1 MFDYQKGIG
10 KETCKAI
17 YLQTGNDHDSNLP
30 KKKKILIW
38 KLVIKGVFFLYS
50 SRAIENLYHLDLL
63 NLCQIG
69 DVRLLPSMTNILK
82 E

>member
-1 MFDYQKGIG
+1 MI
-10 KETCKAI
+10 AI
-17 YLQTGNDHDSNLP
+17 CQ

>member
-1 MFDYQKGIG
+1 MIMI
-10 KETCKAI
+10 AI
-17 YLQTGNDHDSNLP
+17 CQ
-30 KKKKILIW
+30 KKKILFR

-50 SRAIENLYHLDLL
+50 SRAIESLYHLDVL

-82 E
+82 EKSLSNLRYLFFEITNCLNVWE